1 MFLQVI
7 SSYLLTSELMDPTV
21 SHAGVN
27 RYLVPAYSVPRN
39 SMETGSAP
47 YHRCSLSDLST
58 CYTVV

>member
-1 MFLQVI
+1 MFLHVI

-39 SMETGSAP
+39 SMETVSAP
-47 YHRCSLSDLST
+47 YHQCPHQT
-58 CYTVV
+58 